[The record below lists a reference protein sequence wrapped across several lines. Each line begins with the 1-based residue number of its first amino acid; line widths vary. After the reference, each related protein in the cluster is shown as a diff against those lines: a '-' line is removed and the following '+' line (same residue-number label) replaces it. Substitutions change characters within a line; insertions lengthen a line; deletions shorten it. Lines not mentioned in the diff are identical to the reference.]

1 MPQRLRGSRATRN
14 SVESRHGE
22 STLVRAYGA
31 ASNSKKQPPPSRLRS
46 AAPAF
51 RRPHSNTRRSVQAP
65 VFKRVFETSLMR
77 GPGGV
82 NAPRPAGALETS
94 DRRST
99 CSTALR
105 LGRLGGRGEGN
116 LGVPAR
122 RLASPAASELRL
134 RCRIPDAAV
143 GASDGPAEN
152 CGTAATRKAPSII
165 WKDPELPARSHATR
179 EPRARPRIGSARG
192 PGFG

>member
-22 STLVRAYGA
+22 STLVRAFDN
-31 ASNSKKQPPPSRLRS
+31 ASNSKKEPPSGRLGS

-77 GPGGV
+77 APGGV
-82 NAPRPAGALETS
+82 NAPGPAGALETS

-99 CSTALR
+99 CSTSLR
-105 LGRLGGRGEGN
+105 LGGFGAAREGN
-116 LGVPAR
+116 LGFPAR

-143 GASDGPAEN
+143 GPSDGPAEN
-152 CGTAATRKAPSII
+152 CGTAKARKAASII

-179 EPRARPRIGSARG
+179 ARRARPRNGSARG
-192 PGFG
+192 PGSG